1 MPPFA
6 DNSYIISSHKDKE
19 IALEYLGRKL
29 KKIIKW
35 LKDSGLK
42 VNESKTELCIFHRIE
57 NTDGNL
63 LIDNVLINATN
74 EINAICNTFGVLMYP
89 VP

>member
-19 IALEYLGRKL
+19 
-29 KKIIKW
+29 IIKW

-42 VNESKTELCIFHRIE
+42 VNESKTELCIFHRIK

-74 EINAICNTFGVLMYP
+74 EINAIFNTFGVLMYP